1 MAALSM
7 CFGAAAQSPH
17 SGYFLENIP
26 NRHELNP
33 SLTPDF
39 NYASFLGLPLGGM
52 MTIGLNS
59 NVGAETFLFSRND
72 ELVTGLH
79 ESVSSEEFLGKLKKN
94 NYLEANLRLNILSFG
109 FKKWGGF
116 NTFNL
121 NVRSTTGFNLPREL
135 FEFAKIGQ
143 EDGAPASYDL
153 SSIGVSTTNYVEFAF
168 GHSRQITDKL
178 RAGAKFKYLAGV
190 AAADFSLDRM
200 DVNMSGDRWS
210 IRESGQL
217 FTTNVVD
224 IMYNQNGEIDDFELD
239 AGRLG
244 VAGNGIGFDF
254 GASYQLLDNLTLSA
268 SLTDIGFITWKGS
281 TATAN
286 PDEFIFDGF
295 HHIGAEDN
303 PETGESALDQ
313 EMDQLEDDL
322 KALARFKNEEDSR
335 RTQSLTTTLNIGGEY
350 SVLNRKISFGLLS
363 STRMTSPK
371 VWTELMASV
380 NFRPASWFHATLNGS
395 VSNLGQSVGVLL
407 NFCPKGFNF
416 FIGSDYIP
424 LKYSKQGIP
433 VSTAKLNFVMGL
445 TFTFK
450 HG

>member
-1 MAALSM
+1 MS
-7 CFGAAAQSPH
+7 
-17 SGYFLENIP
+17 YVE
-26 NRHELNP
+26 
-33 SLTPDF
+33 
-39 NYASFLGLPLGGM
+39 LGL
-52 MTIGLNS
+52 
-59 NVGAETFLFSRND
+59 
-72 ELVTGLH
+72 
-79 ESVSSEEFLGKLKKN
+79 
-94 NYLEANLRLNILSFG
+94 
-109 FKKWGGF
+109 
-116 NTFNL
+116 
-121 NVRSTTGFNLPREL
+121 
-135 FEFAKIGQ
+135 
-143 EDGAPASYDL
+143 
-153 SSIGVSTTNYVEFAF
+153 
-168 GHSRQITDKL
+168 GHSRQINDRL
-178 RAGAKFKYLAGV
+178 RVGGKFKLLFGLGRADV
-190 AAADFSLDRM
+190 KLEDMTADLSAADKWVVSGKATADVSVKGFKFESEMEDYNVESNGQYEQVSDFDVDGFGLGGFGIAFDLGAEYKIDEDWTVSAALLDLGFISWKENARAE
-200 DVNMSGDRWS
+200 S
-210 IRESGQL
+210 SGQP
-217 FTTNVVD
+217 FV
-224 IMYNQNGEIDDFELD
+224 
-239 AGRLG
+239 
-244 VAGNGIGFDF
+244 
-254 GASYQLLDNLTLSA
+254 
-268 SLTDIGFITWKGS
+268 
-281 TATAN
+281 
-286 PDEFIFDGF
+286 FDGF

-350 SVLNRKISFGLLS
+350 SILNRKISFGLLS

>member
-1 MAALSM
+1 MAALST

-224 IMYNQNGEIDDFELD
+224 ILYNQNGEIDDFELD

-286 PDEFIFDGF
+286 PDEFVFDGLEDRSTGVTTLDVAKRLLDYGF
-295 HHIGAEDN
+295 HAPTVYFPLLFHQSIMIEPTETESLETLDAFIGVMRKIAREAVEDPDMVKSAPHNTPVRRPDETEAARHPVLKFTDNRFHEDN
-303 PETGESALDQ
+303 YNRCGTGRL
-313 EMDQLEDDL
+313 
-322 KALARFKNEEDSR
+322 
-335 RTQSLTTTLNIGGEY
+335 
-350 SVLNRKISFGLLS
+350 
-363 STRMTSPK
+363 
-371 VWTELMASV
+371 
-380 NFRPASWFHATLNGS
+380 
-395 VSNLGQSVGVLL
+395 
-407 NFCPKGFNF
+407 
-416 FIGSDYIP
+416 
-424 LKYSKQGIP
+424 
-433 VSTAKLNFVMGL
+433 
-445 TFTFK
+445 
-450 HG
+450 